1 MVAPPHSGGR
11 TGRIGVLL
19 LGFLLSGCMG
29 SESRYSDVPPPDY
42 WYNGSA
48 PDSHVH
54 VAMSDQYSA
63 APQTH
68 DEGGASYTYGSPSF
82 TPADYDGCKVTDRFD
97 NRSTIA
103 YNFDDR
109 HQVALNMAANGDGP
123 MGVSRA
129 VIVFRYKFDAP
140 KPTAREQQRAKCRYD
155 SHWQGL
161 VGSTYNELF
170 LRDHNTVW
178 GQIKDNGLDFWN
190 K

>member
-1 MVAPPHSGGR
+1 
-11 TGRIGVLL
+11 LL
-19 LGFLLSGCMG
+19 LALALSGCMG
-29 SESRYSDVPPPDY
+29 SGSRYSDVPPPDY
-42 WYNGSA
+42 WYNGSST
-48 PDSHVH
+48 DSHEH

-63 APQTH
+63 ATPTH
-68 DEGGASYTYGSPSF
+68 DEGGRSYTYGAPSF
-82 TPADYDGCKVTDRFD
+82 TPADYDGCKITDRFD

-109 HQVALNMAANGDGP
+109 HQLAFNMAINDDGGS

-129 VIVFRYKFDAP
+129 VVVFHYKFDAP
-140 KPTAREQQRAKCRYD
+140 KPSRSDARRAKCRYD

-170 LRDHNTVW
+170 LRDHNSVW
-178 GQIKDNGLDFWN
+178 TQMKDNGLDFWN